1 LRRRVKG
8 DEAAVDIAGVLAMPF
23 DREAG
28 GHAFDFD
35 RDVCVKCGMS
45 REKYQDNGKPP
56 CKGKKQED
64 KPREPI
70 QIDE

>member
-1 LRRRVKG
+1 
-8 DEAAVDIAGVLAMPF
+8 MPF

-35 RDVCVKCGMS
+35 REVCVKCGMS
-45 REKYQDNGKPP
+45 REKYQDNGNPP